1 MNYSFELNILLRNN
15 RYLFVKSVNKLLIY
29 IFDKEFMFLLVFNNS
44 IYINLIDIKYILI
57 FEILSKIVFLNKNN
71 NLINL
76 NFSLL
81 IIN

>member
-1 MNYSFELNILLRNN
+1 
-15 RYLFVKSVNKLLIY
+15 
-29 IFDKEFMFLLVFNNS
+29 MFLLVLNNS

-57 FEILSKIVFLNKNN
+57 FEILSKIVFFNKNN